1 MNNKMSLKYDGLS
14 DEEIIE
20 EIRRRIIKIKEL
32 LKEIREIF
40 KEMG

>member
-1 MNNKMSLKYDGLS
+1 MSLKYDSLS

-20 EIRRRIIKIKEL
+20 EIKRRIIKIKEL
-32 LKEIREIF
+32 LREIKEIF